1 MKTKNLFLS
10 LLVISLFVLAT
21 NTAYSQN
28 KKMSNKEVKIT
39 TSAQCGMCKTRIEN
53 GLAYESGI
61 KNVSLD
67 LETKVLTVIYN
78 PKKTNPDNIRTLINN
93 LGYDA
98 DDTKANK
105 EAYDKLPACCKKP
118 EPGTNII
125 HQN

>member
-1 MKTKNLFLS
+1 MKAKNLIFS
-10 LLVISLFVLAT
+10 LMAIFIVLAS
-21 NTAYSQN
+21 TAGFSQN
-28 KKMSNKEVKIT
+28 SKSKNSEIKIT

-53 GLAYESGI
+53 GLAYEPGI

-67 LETKVLTVIYN
+67 LETKVVTVSYN
-78 PKKTNPDNIRTLINN
+78 PKKTNPDKIRTIINN

-105 EAYDKLPACCKKP
+105 EAYDKLPPCCKKP
-118 EPGTNII
+118 EPGTKII

>member
-1 MKTKNLFLS
+1 MKTKNRILS
-10 LLVISLFVLAT
+10 LLVISLFLMAT
-21 NTAYSQN
+21 NTGYSQN
-28 KKMSNKEVKIT
+28 KKSGNKEIKIT

-53 GLAYESGI
+53 GLAYEAGI

-67 LETKVLTVIYN
+67 LETKVVTVVYN
-78 PKKTNPDNIRTLINN
+78 PKKTNPDKIRTIINN
-93 LGYDA
+93 LGHDA

-118 EPGTNII
+118 EPGTKTI